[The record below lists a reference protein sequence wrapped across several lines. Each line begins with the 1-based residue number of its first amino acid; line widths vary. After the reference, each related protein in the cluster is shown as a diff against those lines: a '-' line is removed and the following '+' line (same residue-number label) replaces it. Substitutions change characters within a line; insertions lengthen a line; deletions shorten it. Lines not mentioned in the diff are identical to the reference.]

1 MKKITIFIFCIAVY
15 ITGTAQSGSFIAT
28 ITPVSGQK
36 TITVSYSK
44 SVFKFDDTYGY
55 WFINPHSGARHLQL
69 APPEGYGGGDVA
81 FITMNERSD
90 DLDLMSGTSND
101 SDQVLIENNVYSI
114 SAPEYDPK
122 IGDDNKPMHIHF
134 SVFSASEVSFTITG
148 IALVTTKSGNSGN
161 PVLANINANGH
172 FYREPKYAKSG
183 SLQGCDCD
191 ATIYGTTYSK
201 TEYSRTMS
209 GCENAFSNKV
219 FDAVQKAFAPLYA
232 LSYEGSGQ
240 PAAGQLIINP
250 LPGHVNTNVPVK
262 ERLWCSTDYF
272 HMRSTSLFAEQ
283 EIYSNDD
290 VYGVRFIQMPDLQT
304 PGGGLNST
312 LQAMQSLQQQMKDG
326 KITPQ
331 EYLKQLSELSN
342 NKGSGTSESD
352 IQKSERELNLYLSL
366 IINPVN
372 GGASEMTIDGKATI
386 MHRVPG
392 SPFELYSPLIKDLDG
407 NWVAD
412 KYYIYLGKFSI
423 PVTGKNQSGRNAELT
438 APTYPPNAPKLAVY
452 NIVIKM
458 EGGKALID
466 KALAA
471 MDVSALEAL
480 ITKQ

>member
-1 MKKITIFIFCIAVY
+1 MKKITLFIFCISVY
-15 ITGTAQSGSFIAT
+15 VTGTAQTGSFTAT

-36 TITVSYSK
+36 TISVSYSK
-44 SVFKFDDTYGY
+44 PVFKFDDTYGY

-69 APPEGYGGGDVA
+69 APPEGFGGGDVA
-81 FITMNERSD
+81 FITINEGSD
-90 DLDLMSGTSND
+90 DLDLMDGTSND
-101 SDQVLIENNVYSI
+101 SDQVLIENNIYSI

-122 IGDDNKPMHIHF
+122 IADQNKPMHIHL
-134 SVFSASEVSFTITG
+134 STFSASEVSFTITG

-161 PVLANINANGH
+161 QVLANINASGH
-172 FYREPKYAKSG
+172 FYRESKYAKSE

-201 TEYSRTMS
+201 NEYSRTMS
-209 GCENAFSNKV
+209 GCENAFSNKL

-240 PAAGQLIINP
+240 PAAGQLTVNP
-250 LPGHVNTNVPVK
+250 LPGHVNTNVPAK
-262 ERLWCSTDYF
+262 DRPWCSTDYF
-272 HMRSTSLFAEQ
+272 HMRRTSLFAEQ
-283 EIYSNDD
+283 KIYSNDD
-290 VYGVRFIQMPDLQT
+290 VYGVRLIQMPDQQT
-304 PGGGLNST
+304 LSSGMTGT
-312 LQAMQSLQQQMKDG
+312 MQALQSLQQQMKDG

-331 EYLKQLSELSN
+331 EYVKQLSALSN
-342 NKGSGTSESD
+342 TKESGLSSSD
-352 IQKSERELNLYLSL
+352 IQKSERELNLYLNL

-372 GGASEMTIDGKATI
+372 GGAAEMAIDGKGTV

-392 SPFELYSPLIKDLDG
+392 SSFELYSPLIKDLDG

-412 KYYIYLGKFSI
+412 KYYIYLGKFSL
-423 PVTGKNQSGRNAELT
+423 PVTGKNLSGRNAELT
-438 APTYPPNAPKLAVY
+438 APAYPPNAPKLALY
-452 NIVIKM
+452 NIIIKM

-471 MDVSALEAL
+471 MDIPALEAL